1 MLSSRCCAF
10 MACAARTVERSF
22 SPVKTRVLIVDDEPL
37 ARERTRSL
45 LEALPDI
52 ECVGECADGVSAVAA
67 IRKDAPD
74 IVLLDVQMPELD
86 GFQFLEELRWQ
97 PAWQN
102 TPVFIWTSMQLSDAD
117 YSRLARSA
125 SLIVGKGAG
134 SIDQL
139 LGRLREFAP
148 DRRPDH

>member
-1 MLSSRCCAF
+1 MRLLGLVRESRA
-10 MACAARTVERSF
+10 
-22 SPVKTRVLIVDDEPL
+22 RVLVIDDEPAAL
-37 ARERTRSL
+37 ELMANTLELGGIEAVCRSHARSALNELDSVRPDAIILDL
-45 LEALPDI
+45 L
-52 ECVGECADGVSAVAA
+52 
-67 IRKDAPD
+67 
-74 IVLLDVQMPELD
+74 MPELD